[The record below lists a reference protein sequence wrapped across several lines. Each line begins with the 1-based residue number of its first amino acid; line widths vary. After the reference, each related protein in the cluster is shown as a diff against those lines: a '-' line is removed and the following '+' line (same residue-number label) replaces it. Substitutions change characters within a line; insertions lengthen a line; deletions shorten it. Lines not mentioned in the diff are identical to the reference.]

1 MTYWELELQELDDP
15 IMFDIFKNQMK
26 EANFHFSNFIEK
38 NYSEWITNNS
48 ETPILSNNI
57 FKKKVLP
64 FIKEDQTCIFL
75 LIDNLRLDQWRIISP
90 LIQQFYSLHS
100 EGCYFSILPTAT
112 QYSRNSIFSGLTP
125 QEMQKQFPLWW
136 KNDNEEG
143 GKNLFESEFLESQ
156 LNRLNKKIKFSYNK
170 ITSISDG
177 KKLIKNLKK
186 FKSENLTVI
195 VYNFVDM
202 ISHAKTE
209 MEIIKELAPDN
220 KAYRSLTLSW
230 FKNSPLFEFIKSAK
244 NDGFKLIVTTDHGTI
259 NVEKPIEIKGRKE
272 ISSNLRY
279 KSGRSMSYDEKK
291 VVEVKKLN
299 EYHLPKS
306 FMDSSFIFA
315 KNDDYFVY
323 QNNFNHFASLYN
335 NTFQHGGIS
344 MEEMIIPFATFLP
357 KK

>member
-1 MTYWELELQELDDP
+1 
-15 IMFDIFKNQMK
+15 
-26 EANFHFSNFIEK
+26 
-38 NYSEWITNNS
+38 
-48 ETPILSNNI
+48 
-57 FKKKVLP
+57 
-64 FIKEDQTCIFL
+64 
-75 LIDNLRLDQWRIISP
+75 
-90 LIQQFYSLHS
+90 
-100 EGCYFSILPTAT
+100 
-112 QYSRNSIFSGLTP
+112 
-125 QEMQKQFPLWW
+125 
-136 KNDNEEG
+136 
-143 GKNLFESEFLESQ
+143 
-156 LNRLNKKIKFSYNK
+156 
-170 ITSISDG
+170 
-177 KKLIKNLKK
+177 
-186 FKSENLTVI
+186 
-195 VYNFVDM
+195 M